1 MGSWVLFPMDD
12 WASCCDATRSLL
24 QANHIINVMW
34 LSDRLSALHRRLKA
48 LILGARADARRL
60 VFMTQDVQI
69 NLLGEHWMKKHLI
82 AAAVAA
88 TVAIPAAAQV
98 TVYGRIDASIEQNN
112 TGTTDLTAQ
121 TSGDYRGSS
130 ALGFRGSE
138 DLGGGRK
145 ASFALEG
152 DLNVQN
158 GAGDGTGGGL
168 TFDRQSWI
176 GIAGSFGSVKV
187 GRTSDAVDS
196 INTAHTQGYGLFDTA
211 AEVAGGKLPAMVR
224 YDSPAF
230 NGVKLTVTTTNGNNA
245 ASGGQEN
252 SFGLTYTQGPL
263 TLAYANATQSIAPTA
278 FDDETGVFHAGYNF
292 GIADVKLAYQQN
304 ETAGVESDYV
314 SLGVKVPLGNGF
326 AAVAH
331 VQNFDAAATTSYGQ
345 SGVAFEKAFSKR
357 TAAYVGYR
365 TRDVDGGN
373 ASDQDLMVIGLDH
386 AF

>member
-1 MGSWVLFPMDD
+1 
-12 WASCCDATRSLL
+12 
-24 QANHIINVMW
+24 
-34 LSDRLSALHRRLKA
+34 
-48 LILGARADARRL
+48 
-60 VFMTQDVQI
+60 
-69 NLLGEHWMKKHLI
+69 MKKHLI

-98 TVYGRIDASIEQNN
+98 TVYGRIDASIEQDN

-121 TSGDYRGSS
+121 TAGDYRGSS
-130 ALGFRGSE
+130 VLGFRGSE
-138 DLGGGRK
+138 DLGGGLK

-158 GAGDGTGGGL
+158 GKGDGTGGGL
-168 TFDRQSWI
+168 TFDRQSWVGI
-176 GIAGSFGSVKV
+176 GGSFGSVKV

-196 INTAHTQGYGLFDTA
+196 IKGQHSQGYGLFDTA
-211 AEVAGGKLPAMVR
+211 STVAGAKLPQMVR

-230 NGVKLTVTTTNGNNA
+230 NGVTLTVSTTNSNNV
-245 ASGGQEN
+245 SGGHEN
-252 SFGLTYTQGPL
+252 SFGLTYKQGPL
-263 TLAYANATQSIAPTA
+263 TLAYANATQSISTTA

-304 ETAGVESDYV
+304 ETGGVESDYV
-314 SLGVKVPLGNGF
+314 SLGVKAPLGQGF

-331 VQNFDAAATTSYGQ
+331 LQNFDATSTTSYHQ
-345 SGVAFEKAFSKR
+345 WGVALEKAFSKR

-373 ASDQDLMVIGLDH
+373 ASDQDLMVIGIDH